1 MAQILTPTAMV
12 ADGAGLDITALLA
25 TPTSTTL
32 LFSNS
37 GREILAVCSATT
49 SQTVTVDFGT
59 LVLGEQNQGLPL
71 DKATVSLSRRP
82 PLGFEY
88 GAGAVYEGINNEL
101 DQPQFVTLNAS
112 IGYRTRDW
120 EVSLNGT
127 NLTDVYDQR
136 FTITN
141 GGVPYGAVG
150 PPITTDAYALQG
162 TALTATIT
170 RRI

>member
-1 MAQILTPTAMV
+1 VYQGIELRAEHPV
-12 ADGAGLDITALLA
+12 ARWTDLDV
-25 TPTSTTL
+25 
-32 LFSNS
+32 
-37 GREILAVCSATT
+37 GWAVRSAYL
-49 SQTVTVDFGT
+49 SAIPANIQDGT

-112 IGYRTRDW
+112 IGYRLNDW
-120 EVSLNGT
+120 ELSLNGT
-127 NLTDVYDQR
+127 NLTGVYDQR

-141 GGVPYGAVG
+141 GGVTYGAVG
-150 PPITTDAYALQG
+150 PPTTTDAYALQG